1 MTFNDRPI
9 HLLNYEHICKKEPHQ
24 EPSVTVPVW
33 ITQSS
38 LDGLQALIRI
48 LEGMEKGGNGRISG
62 SFELVSFYRTL
73 QSSICNAN
81 NQARLDAEGE
91 AEKRAAA
98 EAIRA
103 ANDALQKE
111 LAAGLPI
118 PEESGLPKPTRSPT
132 VQSEK

>member
-91 AEKRAAA
+91 AEKRAAEE
-98 EAIRA
+98 EANKQAIIA
-103 ANDALQKE
+103 M
-111 LAAGLPI
+111 LPVS
-118 PEESGLPKPTRSPT
+118 EESGLPKPTRSPT

>member
-91 AEKRAAA
+91 AEKRAAEE
-98 EAIRA
+98 EANKQAIIA
-103 ANDALQKE
+103 M
-111 LAAGLPI
+111 LPVS
-118 PEESGLPKPTRSPT
+118 EEPGLPKPTRSPT